1 MHALPDS
8 ARSVDLQ
15 PLGDLVVTARQ
26 LVPGGSV
33 LAGPAKFGTH
43 PSDESCPA
51 LRWRPN
57 TRSESRLARRGDV
70 LADRVPI
77 QPQALRDR
85 PQRPSRRPMLQ
96 HFDDVCHPQ
105 TPSCHSHSS
114 ARVVANGPKRRLRGG
129 ELAEHPGGE
138 LPEHFGSAW
147 WNYLN
152 ADIDSP
158 RLVGWLNDLG
168 LVACCHGSHS
178 SSRRRGWLSEQ
189 GESDGQANCRTLVL
203 K

>member
-1 MHALPDS
+1 MVVMHALPDS

-152 ADIDSP
+152 ADK
-158 RLVGWLNDLG
+158 RG
-168 LVACCHGSHS
+168 VAS
-178 SSRRRGWLSEQ
+178 SCEVPAVVETSRRNGVLADDLR
-189 GESDGQANCRTLVL
+189 CR
-203 K
+203 

>member
-26 LVPGGSV
+26 LVPGRSV
-33 LAGPAKFGTH
+33 LARPAKFGTH

-57 TRSESRLARRGDV
+57 TRAESRLARRGDV

-96 HFDDVCHPQ
+96 HLYDVCHPQ

-152 ADIDSP
+152 ADIRFGELGCRSP
-158 RLVGWLNDLG
+158 R
-168 LVACCHGSHS
+168 A
-178 SSRRRGWLSEQ
+178 SRLLAGALPTVYLHRPTGFALRAPSATKC
-189 GESDGQANCRTLVL
+189 S
-203 K
+203 